1 MPVSKQRL
9 TIYVTDK
16 DRLIIKSRSSEVG
29 RNMSDYI
36 AELIMWDKRFSIVEH
51 AREGTLE
58 TGELEEEYLIKELK

>member
-1 MPVSKQRL
+1 MSIPKQRL

-16 DRLIIKSRSSEVG
+16 DKVTIKNRSSEVG

-36 AELIMWDKRFSIVEH
+36 AELIMWDKQFSIIEH

-58 TGELEEEYLIKELK
+58 TRELEEEYLFKELK

>member
-1 MPVSKQRL
+1 MPISKQRL

-16 DRLIIKSRSSEVG
+16 DKRTIKSRSSEVG

-51 AREGTLE
+51 AREGTL
-58 TGELEEEYLIKELK
+58 GVKELQEEYLFKELK